1 MLTFFIHAVALNERL
16 NKLSPVPSPSEII
29 GSFERLAELFGR
41 DDTDIHLGR
50 SGGPPATIFNPVLA
64 MLQQRLDHLERVEV
78 SRVEVTEHAAKYLGY
93 AIEFY
98 KDEKERQSRIT
109 SLLDK
114 SIGEPGEWGSTLDWA
129 ASKIK
134 PDGCWWHD
142 SFLIMVLEL
151 KNTLG
156 LHGHALYQAIVDYSK
171 IVSRD
176 KV

>member
-1 MLTFFIHAVALNERL
+1 MF
-16 NKLSPVPSPSEII
+16 
-29 GSFERLAELFGR
+29 
-41 DDTDIHLGR
+41 
-50 SGGPPATIFNPVLA
+50 
-64 MLQQRLDHLERVEV
+64 QQRLDHLERVEV
-78 SRVEVTEHAAKYLGY
+78 SRVEVTEHAAKYLGH

-114 SIGEPGEWGSTLDWA
+114 AIGAPGEWGSTLDWA

-142 SFLIMVLEL
+142 GFLIMVLEL

>member
-1 MLTFFIHAVALNERL
+1 VLTFLIHAVALNERL
-16 NKLSPVPSPSEII
+16 NKLSPVPSPSDII
-29 GSFERLAELFGR
+29 ISPDRLAELFGG
-41 DDTDIHLGR
+41 DNPDIHLGR

-78 SRVEVTEHAAKYLGY
+78 SRVEVTEHAAKYLGC

-98 KDEKERQSRIT
+98 KDEKERHKNIE

-114 SIGEPGEWGSTLDWA
+114 AIGEPGEWGRSLDWA
-129 ASKIK
+129 ASKII

-142 SFLIMVLEL
+142 IFLIMVLEL